1 MAAQQKKTKN
11 KKQTKLVEVFD
22 IFESLLTRNPTNQ
35 DLELSF
41 FFQSIWKTVGKSKNR
56 GI

>member
-1 MAAQQKKTKN
+1 MMADQQKK
-11 KKQTKLVEVFD
+11 KKKKMVDVFD

-41 FFQSIWKTVGKSKNR
+41 FFQSIWKTVNKSKNR